1 MFVDALM
8 RRNPKLIDAALE
20 LHARGDVPPAT
31 FVIDLEQV
39 ERNAGLLAR
48 KAEAAD
54 ISLYFMSKQI
64 GRNPL
69 VAERVAR
76 TIPAAVAVELDEALT
91 LARAGIRLGHIGHLV
106 QIPAQFME
114 TALSLEPEVMT
125 VFSFE
130 KAAQVSA
137 AAKAIGR
144 DQALLLRVRGP
155 GDFFY
160 PGQEGGIPLS
170 SVAETWERIA
180 ELDNVRLAG
189 LTSYPVFAYVDGGF
203 IAMPNLA
210 TLQAAA
216 ESVGGVEQLNAPGH
230 TSAAV
235 LSLLAR
241 SPATHAEPGHAL
253 TGTTPLAADEDTP
266 ELPACCMISEVSHVD
281 DDHVW
286 VFGGSF
292 YSRGN
297 CRTGVLRHG
306 SRTSRLEVC
315 EFPAD
320 AIDYYRPLVRDGV
333 EASVGDPVVFAYRF
347 QAFTSRAKVA
357 AVDGVGKEE
366 PVVVG
371 LHDGLGNPVGGGR

>member
-1 MFVDALM
+1 MFVDVLT

-20 LHARGDVPPAT
+20 LHARGEVPPAT
-31 FVIDLEQV
+31 FVVDLEQV
-39 ERNAGLLAR
+39 ERNAQLIAR
-48 KAEAAD
+48 GAKVAD
-54 ISLYFMSKQI
+54 LSLYFMSKQI
-64 GRNPL
+64 GRNPV
-69 VAERVAR
+69 VAERVAA
-76 TIPAAVAVELDEALT
+76 TIPAAVAVELDEALA
-91 LARAGIRLGHIGHLV
+91 LARAGVRLGHIGHLV
-106 QIPAQFME
+106 QIPAQFMA

-125 VFSFE
+125 VFSYE
-130 KAAQVSA
+130 KAVQASA
-137 AAKAIGR
+137 AAKALGR

-170 SVAETWERIA
+170 SIAKEWERIG
-180 ELDNVRLAG
+180 ELDNVRVAG
-189 LTSYPVFAYVDGGF
+189 LTSYPVFAYGDGGF
-203 IAMPNLA
+203 TATPNLA
-210 TLQAAA
+210 TLEAAT
-216 ESVGGVEQLNAPGH
+216 ESVGGVEQFNAPGH

-235 LSLLAR
+235 LPLLAR

-266 ELPACCMISEVSHVD
+266 ELPACCLISEVSHVD
-281 DDHVW
+281 ADHVW
-286 VFGGSF
+286 VFGGAF

-297 CRTGVLRHG
+297 CRHG
-306 SRTSRLEVC
+306 LLKHGPQMEQLDVC

-320 AIDYYRPLVRDGV
+320 PIDYYRPLVRDGA

-357 AVDGVGKEE
+357 AVDGVSNEE

-371 LHDGLGNPVGGGR
+371 LHDGLGNPVGVSR